1 MNVWSNC
8 KICLQL
14 MRLRFWQLPLVW
26 LQDVARMNPGEA
38 VKMDHEYKSFLAE
51 LGGAPPVEMGAA
63 PRGGLASS

>member
-8 KICLQL
+8 KMLSAFK
-14 MRLRFWQLPLVW
+14 RLRCWQLLPVW